1 AIVLCTLYP
10 VPCTLTMIR
19 FISRRLIGLVLVLV
33 GVSIITFALSQL
45 VPVDPV
51 ASALGQ
57 NAREEQIEAYRKEL
71 GLDRPAVL
79 QYFSY
84 VGRLLQGDF
93 GKSIRTRRPVA
104 DDLRDFFP
112 ATIELSIAALLV
124 AIALGIAL
132 GVISAIRRNSWIDGL
147 ARVFALVGGSLPIF
161 FVGLLVLA
169 LFYSK
174 LRWLPGPGRLDAV
187 LKPPPRFTGMY
198 TVDSLI
204 AGNWPLF
211 RNSLSHLVL
220 PAVTLGYFSTAV
232 LLRMTRSSMLEV
244 LNQDYVRTARAK
256 GLRDSGVILRHALK
270 NAMIPVLTTIGIV
283 FGSLLSG
290 AVLTETIFGWP
301 GLGRYATTSVTSL
314 DLPAVMGVTL
324 VAAVVYPV
332 VNMLVDIGYHVLDP
346 RIRID

>member
-1 AIVLCTLYP
+1 
-10 VPCTLTMIR
+10 MIR
-19 FISRRLIGLVLVLV
+19 FILRRLAGLVLVLV

-71 GLDRPAVL
+71 GLDRPAAL
-79 QYFSY
+79 QYVTY
-84 VGRLLQGDF
+84 VTRLLQGDL

-112 ATIELSIAALLV
+112 ATMELSLAAMVV
-124 AIALGIAL
+124 AVIIGVALGILA
-132 GVISAIRRNSWIDGL
+132 AIGRNGLLDGF
-147 ARVFALVGGSLPIF
+147 ARAFALIGGSLPIF
-161 FVGLLVLA
+161 FLGLLVLS
-169 LFYSK
+169 LFYSR

-187 LKPPPRFTGMY
+187 LRPPPRFTGMY
-198 TVDSLI
+198 TVDSLLV
-204 AGNWPLF
+204 GNWPLF
-211 RNSLSHLVL
+211 KNSLQHLVL

-232 LLRMTRSSMLEV
+232 LLRMTRSAMLEV

-256 GLRDSGVILRHALK
+256 GLREQAVLLRHALK

-301 GLGRYATTSVTSL
+301 GLGRYATTSAVSL

-332 VNMLVDIGYHVLDP
+332 VNMLVDIGYHLLDP
-346 RIRID
+346 RIRVG

>member
-1 AIVLCTLYP
+1 
-10 VPCTLTMIR
+10 MIR
-19 FISRRLIGLVLVLV
+19 FILRRLAGLVFVLV

-45 VPVDPV
+45 VPVD
-51 ASALGQ
+51 AAAAALGQ
-57 NAREEQIEAYRKEL
+57 NAREDQIQAYRREL

-84 VGRLLQGDF
+84 IGRLLQGDL
-93 GKSIRTRRPVA
+93 GKSIRTRRAVA

-124 AIALGIAL
+124 AIVLGIAL
-132 GVISAIRRNSWIDGL
+132 GIISAIRRNSWIDGV
-147 ARVFALVGGSLPIF
+147 ARAFALVGGSLPIF
-161 FVGLLVLA
+161 FLGLLMLA
-169 LFYSK
+169 LFYSR

-187 LKPPPRFTGMY
+187 LKPPPFVTGLY
-198 TVDSLI
+198 TVDSAL
-204 AGNWPLF
+204 AGNWALF
-211 RNSLSHLVL
+211 RNSLAHLVL

-256 GLRDSGVILRHALK
+256 GLRDTGVILRHALK

-301 GLGRYATTSVTSL
+301 GLGRYATTSVVNL

-332 VNMLVDIGYHVLDP
+332 VNMLVDIGYHALDP
-346 RIRID
+346 RIRIG

>member
-1 AIVLCTLYP
+1 ML
-10 VPCTLTMIR
+10 R
-19 FISRRLIGLVLVLV
+19 FILRRIAGLIFVLI

-45 VPVDPV
+45 VPIDPA

-57 NAREEQIEAYRKEL
+57 NAREDQIQAYRKEL
-71 GLDRPAVL
+71 GLDRPAVV

-84 VGRLLQGDF
+84 IGRVLQGDL

-104 DDLRDFFP
+104 DDLRDFLP
-112 ATIELSIAALLV
+112 ATLELSLAAMIV
-124 AIALGIAL
+124 ALTLGISL
-132 GVISAIRRNSWIDGL
+132 GVVSAVRRNGLVDGL
-147 ARVFALVGGSLPIF
+147 ARAFALVGGSLPIF
-161 FVGLLVLA
+161 FVGLLMLA
-169 LFYSK
+169 LFYSR

-187 LKPPPRFTGMY
+187 LTPPPRVTGMY
-198 TVDSLI
+198 TIDSLL
-204 AGNWPLF
+204 AGDWRLLK
-211 RNSLSHLVL
+211 NSLYHLVL
-220 PAVTLGYFSTAV
+220 PAATLGYFSTAV

-244 LNQDYVRTARAK
+244 LGQDYVRTAQAK
-256 GLRDSGVILRHALK
+256 GLRDRAVILRHALK

-301 GLGRYATTSVTSL
+301 GLGRYATASVTSL

-332 VNMLVDIGYHVLDP
+332 ANMLVDIGYHVLDP
-346 RIRID
+346 RISVH

>member
-1 AIVLCTLYP
+1 
-10 VPCTLTMIR
+10 MIR
-19 FISRRLIGLVLVLV
+19 FIFRRLAGLVLVLV

-45 VPVDPV
+45 VPIDPA

-57 NAREEQIEAYRKEL
+57 NAREEQIAAYRKEL

-84 VGRLLQGDF
+84 VGRVLQGDL

-104 DDLRDFFP
+104 DDLRDFLP
-112 ATIELSIAALLV
+112 ATIELSIAAMIV
-124 AIALGIAL
+124 AMILGIAL
-132 GVISAIRRNSWIDGL
+132 GIIAAIRRNSL
-147 ARVFALVGGSLPIF
+147 ADAVARAFALVGGSLPIF

-187 LKPPPRFTGMY
+187 LTPPPRVTGMY
-198 TVDSLI
+198 TIDSLLV
-204 AGNWPLF
+204 GNWALF
-211 RNSLSHLVL
+211 KNSFSHLVL

-244 LNQDYVRTARAK
+244 LGQDYVRTAQAK
-256 GLRDSGVILRHALK
+256 GLRDRVVILRHALK

-324 VAAVVYPV
+324 VAAVIYPV

-346 RIRID
+346 RIRVD